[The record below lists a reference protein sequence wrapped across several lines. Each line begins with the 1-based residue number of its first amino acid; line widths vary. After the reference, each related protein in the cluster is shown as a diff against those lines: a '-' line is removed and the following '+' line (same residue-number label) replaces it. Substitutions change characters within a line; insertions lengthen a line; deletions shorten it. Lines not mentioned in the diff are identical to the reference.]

1 VENILLTFLFPI
13 GTKKKSQ
20 TTTYGWRDNT
30 SYTTKYGA
38 PTHTYVTFL
47 H

>member
-1 VENILLTFLFPI
+1 LWQNILLIFLFPF

-38 PTHTYVTFL
+38 PTHK
-47 H
+47 